1 MSVRYGILAVLERQ
15 SMHGYEVRRELESEL
30 GSEWSVNYGQVY
42 STLER
47 LVRDGLVV
55 QSDTVAVSDAP
66 DRKLYTVTPAGRAAL
81 REWFLTPTGEGDGH
95 RDELH
100 AKVMLA
106 LTSDVDVNDIIQAQR
121 KCELRR
127 IAELTALKE
136 SMDPALDL
144 PEVLQLD
151 LLILRTEAVIRW
163 LEIAESKI
171 ARARAAGPT
180 AIRPRTTATSEGSE
194 GEASVHVP
202 GVAGMDSSEVKGGS

>member
-1 MSVRYGILAVLERQ
+1 MSVRFGILAILDRR
-15 SMHGYEVRRELESEL
+15 SMHGYDIRRELESNL

-55 QSDTVAVSDAP
+55 QSDTVSVVDAP
-66 DRKLYTVTPAGRAAL
+66 DRKLYTVTPEGRAAL
-81 REWFLTPTGEGDGH
+81 KRWFLTPAGAGEAH
-95 RDELH
+95 RDELF
-100 AKVMLA
+100 AKLMLGMA
-106 LTSDVDVNDIIQAQR
+106 SDVDVSDIIHAQR
-121 KCELRR
+121 KSELRR
-127 IAELTALKE
+127 IAELTSLKE

-171 ARARAAGPT
+171 ERASASAGPGASGVIESRQASGTET
-180 AIRPRTTATSEGSE
+180 AERSRTTSR
-194 GEASVHVP
+194 
-202 GVAGMDSSEVKGGS
+202 